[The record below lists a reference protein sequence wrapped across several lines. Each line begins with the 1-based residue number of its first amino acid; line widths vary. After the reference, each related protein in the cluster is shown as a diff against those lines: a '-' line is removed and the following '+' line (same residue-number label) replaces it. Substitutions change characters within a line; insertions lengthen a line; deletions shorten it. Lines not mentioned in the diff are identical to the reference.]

1 MLKSEPLFSPR
12 LDLRGMRYDEAE
24 SALQRFLDRALLA
37 GLNQIEIIHGKGT
50 GALQKMTH
58 EVLRATPGVRSYH
71 FEDFDSGGTGA
82 TIVEL

>member
-1 MLKSEPLFSPR
+1 FSPR

-37 GLNQIEIIHGKGT
+37 GLNQVEIIHGKGT
-50 GALQKMTH
+50 GALQKMTQ
-58 EVLRATPGVRSYH
+58 EVLRTYPGVRSFH

>member
-1 MLKSEPLFSPR
+1 
-12 LDLRGMRYDEAE
+12 
-24 SALQRFLDRALLA
+24 
-37 GLNQIEIIHGKGT
+37 
-50 GALQKMTH
+50 MTH